1 MAWIHSKHWQH
12 LTLLLLLVFLLT
24 GCSTFKGMFNSI
36 TFGEEEEAPTD
47 SAETLAIDGMDAFN
61 VGNYEKALR
70 MFNAILDQHPF
81 SDQAM
86 LAELKAADAH
96 YYNKDYLEAKMLY
109 QEFEERHPTN
119 EAIAY
124 VMFQIGMC
132 DFTRTDRIDRD
143 ITGAKDAIKSFSR
156 LLRTFPNS
164 PYNKEAKARIQAA
177 RDFLVNHEYYVAVFY
192 VRGEKYEQALHR
204 LRFLLAQYPDS
215 TIAPKAQ
222 ALLERLEAG
231 EPPKWG
237 LAKWLPDL
245 SMPDWKFWGSDE
257 ESTIVEK

>member
-1 MAWIHSKHWQH
+1 MARIKGNWLKH
-12 LTLLLLLVFLLT
+12 LTILLLLAFSLS

-61 VGNYEKALR
+61 VGNYEKAIKS
-70 MFNAILDQHPF
+70 FNAILDQHPF
-81 SDQAM
+81 SPQAM
-86 LAELKAADAH
+86 LAELKAADAN
-96 YYNKDYLEAKMLY
+96 YYNKKYLEAKILY

-143 ITGAKDAIKSFSR
+143 ITGAKEAIKSFSR

-164 PYNKEAKARIQAA
+164 PYTKEAKARIQAA

-192 VRGEKYEQALHR
+192 VRTDKYEQAIHR
-204 LRFLLAQYPDS
+204 LKFLLATYPDS

-237 LAKWLPDL
+237 ISKWLPDL
-245 SMPDWKFWGSDE
+245 TMPDWKFWGSDE
-257 ESTIVEK
+257 ETTAAKE